1 MRIALQALQALLAIL
16 TAMIH
21 HNAAGPL
28 PAASAADS
36 SRTAHLERVVAANPL
51 PALPPAG
58 PGVSPQSLVLS
69 TGSGTVHPEP
79 GKDYFVNLAIVDY
92 KHGRTARSTA
102 TLQDFD
108 GYSPEMQAVLR
119 QMVAGEVRR
128 IWTCSAG
135 QCDVSDIELLTTW
148 TGGRTMA
155 PAAGPGR

>member
-1 MRIALQALQALLAIL
+1 MRTALQALQALLAIL

-21 HNAAGPL
+21 HNAARPL
-28 PAASAADS
+28 PGVSAADS
-36 SRTAHLERVVAANPL
+36 SRTAHLERVIAANPL

-58 PGVSPQSLVLS
+58 PDVSPQSIVLS
-69 TGSGTVHPEP
+69 TGSGTVHPGP
-79 GKDYFVNLAIVDY
+79 GKDFFVNLAIVDY
-92 KHGRTARSTA
+92 KHGHTASTA

-108 GYSPEMQAVLR
+108 GYSPEMQSILR

-148 TGGRTMA
+148 TGGQTMA
-155 PAAGPGR
+155 AAGPGR